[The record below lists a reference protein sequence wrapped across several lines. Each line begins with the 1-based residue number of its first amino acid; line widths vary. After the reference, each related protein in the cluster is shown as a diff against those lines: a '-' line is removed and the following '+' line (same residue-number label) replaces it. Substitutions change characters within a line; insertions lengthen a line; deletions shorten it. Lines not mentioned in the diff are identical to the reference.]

1 MHRQNESMPTP
12 PAAAA
17 GSFAI
22 GGDLAVHRMGFG
34 AMRITGATGAPN
46 TREARQAH
54 AVLHRATELGV
65 TLIDTAPLYGVS
77 EDLIGEAF
85 PTYPDGV
92 VIATKVGITSTPEGL
107 VYRGRPEQIREDC
120 ERSLQ
125 RLHLDTIPLSQLH
138 TVDPDVPIEDSVGAL
153 SDLRREGKV
162 RHVGL
167 SNVDVDQL
175 RQAQSIVPIASV
187 QNRFNLA
194 DRESD
199 DILDVCSAE
208 GIAFLPWRPLAQQ
221 HISIRGH
228 QALERAAARL
238 GATPSQ
244 IALAWVLGRSPVM
257 CAIPGTSDLAHLE
270 ANIAAAGLSLTQD
283 ERLDLDEAAAT

>member
-1 MHRQNESMPTP
+1 
-12 PAAAA
+12 
-17 GSFAI
+17 
-22 GGDLAVHRMGFG
+22 
-34 AMRITGATGAPN
+34 MRITGTTGAPT

-54 AVLHRATELGV
+54 TVLHRATELGV
-65 TLIDTAPLYGVS
+65 TLIDTAPLYGAS

-92 VIATKVGITSTPEGL
+92 VIATKVGITSTPDGP

-125 RLHLDTIPLSQLH
+125 RLHLDAIPLSQLH

-153 SDLRREGKV
+153 SDLRHEGKV

-175 RQAQSIVPIASV
+175 RTAQSIVAIASV

-194 DRESD
+194 DRDSD

-208 GIAFLPWRPLAQQ
+208 RIAFLPWRPLAHQ
-221 HISIRGH
+221 HLSDRGH
-228 QALERAAARL
+228 RALERAAARL
-238 GATPSQ
+238 EATPRQ
-244 IALAWVLGRSPVM
+244 IALAWVLSRAPVM

-270 ANIAAAGLSLTQD
+270 ENVAATELILSRD
-283 ERLDLDEAAAT
+283 ERLDLDEAAAL